1 MTPERFRTIMDALG
15 VETHGLARM
24 SCAATRGALVRWK
37 SGARPIPADAAEW
50 LESVMRD
57 PPQDIVEW
65 YEEMARNPPP
75 FLRGRPREETT

>member
-1 MTPERFRTIMDALG
+1 MTPERFRTIMDTLG
-15 VETHGLARM
+15 VEAHGLARVM
-24 SCAATRGALVRWK
+24 RCDHRRLMRWK
-37 SGARPIPADAAEW
+37 SGARPIPPDAAEW

-75 FLRGRPREETT
+75 FLRGRPRGETT